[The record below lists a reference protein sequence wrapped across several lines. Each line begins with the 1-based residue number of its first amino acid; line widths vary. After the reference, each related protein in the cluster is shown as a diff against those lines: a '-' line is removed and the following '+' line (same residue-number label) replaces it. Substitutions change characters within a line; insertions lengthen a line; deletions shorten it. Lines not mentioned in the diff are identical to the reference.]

1 MRFLTEKDIKFFN
14 SAYNRCYYKE
24 KLNKGKLI
32 KTISFCSFERYYC
45 KDVPFISEINGII
58 NICDTSKMNEQKTI
72 FFVIVNVNRLSIKEI
87 NKKDYDHGFEY
98 NSLCYYYTPGFTPS
112 FKTKSFIQSRY
123 DFKSILFD
131 LNSFK
136 AFLKHIES
144 TNNVS
149 LFA

>member
-1 MRFLTEKDIKFFN
+1 MRFLSEKDIKIE

-32 KTISFCSFERYYC
+32 KSVSFNKFENYRE
-45 KDVPFISEINGII
+45 VIFTSEINGII
-58 NICDTSKMNEQKTI
+58 NIFNTSKMNEQKTI
-72 FFVIVNVNRLSIKEI
+72 FFVVTNQNRLSIKEI
-87 NKKDYDHGFEY
+87 NKKDYDHGFIY
-98 NSLCYYYTPGFTPS
+98 NNPDFSRSSCFIPS
-112 FKTKSFIQSRY
+112 FKNKSFIQSKY
-123 DFKSILFD
+123 DFRSILSD